1 MATRSRIGIEKED
14 GTILSV
20 YCHWDGYPSNNGR
33 ILLESYTDKE
43 KVSDLIKLGS
53 ISILAKNL
61 TPTLETA
68 GKHHFDNPAKDVVV
82 AYHRDRGEA
91 LVSRADGSINSF
103 AKSDFEEYGYIFTK
117 EGQWKIVY
125 GDAQVEDLTQKICD
139 GGEYFLE

>member
-20 YCHWDGYPSNNGR
+20 YCHWDGYPSHNGK
-33 ILLESYTDKE
+33 ILLENYTDRE
-43 KVSDLIKLGS
+43 KVLGLIELGS

-61 TPTLETA
+61 TPVDGAAHDFE
-68 GKHHFDNPAKDVVV
+68 KPAKNVVV

>member
-14 GTILSV
+14 GTILSI
-20 YCHWDGYPSNNGR
+20 YCHWDGYPSHNGR

-43 KVSDLIKLGS
+43 KVSDLIELGS

-61 TPTLETA
+61 TPIDGA
-68 GKHHFDNPAKDVVV
+68 AHDFDKPAKDVVV
-82 AYHRDRGEA
+82 AYHRDRGEGLQIPRVNA
-91 LVSRADGSINSF
+91 SVEAF